1 MRALLVI
8 NSRSRR
14 GAESGER
21 VREQLRN
28 CGIEFVEDD
37 HESVDAVIAGGGDG
51 TIIRAVPVAMERKV
65 PLGIVPLGTF
75 NDLARTLGVPLDV
88 DEACSAIAGGKTRT
102 IDVGRVNG
110 QYFVNEASI
119 GLSTRIARKQTP
131 EVKRRFGWLA
141 IAATTIQTLREA
153 FPFHVSLE
161 HEGGV
166 KSSYTVQVTVA
177 NSNHFGG
184 IVEIPDAT
192 IDDAQLDLFSVEVR
206 SWFGVFPILGA
217 IAARR
222 FTDAPGVRHYRGPKF
237 TVKARR
243 KHHVTTDG
251 EPAGFTPA
259 TFEVVPQA
267 VQIYIAQE

>member
-1 MRALLVI
+1 VRALLVI
-8 NSRSRR
+8 NTRSRR
-14 GAESGER
+14 GSEYADKVRSKLAE
-21 VREQLRN
+21 
-28 CGIEFVEDD
+28 CGVEFVED
-37 HESVDAVIAGGGDG
+37 ERAQVEAVIAGGGDG
-51 TIIRAVPVAMERKV
+51 TIIRAVPVAMKKNV

-88 DEACSAIAGGKTRT
+88 DEACAAIGGGKLRT

-119 GLSTRIARKQTP
+119 GISTRIARKQTP
-131 EVKRRFGWLA
+131 EVKQRFGWFA
-141 IAATTIQTLREA
+141 VIATTIQTLREA
-153 FPFHVSLE
+153 FPFRVSVQAD
-161 HEGGV
+161 GRV
-166 KSSYTVQVTVA
+166 DSSLTVQVTVA
-177 NSNHFGG
+177 NSNRFGG
-184 IVEIPDAT
+184 LVEIPDAA

-237 TVKARR
+237 TISARR

-259 TFEVVPQA
+259 TFEVIPKAVRIFVPQ
-267 VQIYIAQE
+267 E

>member
-1 MRALLVI
+1 MRALLII
-8 NSRSRR
+8 NPRSRR
-14 GAESGER
+14 GSEFADR
-21 VREQLRN
+21 VKSRLSE
-28 CGIEFVEDD
+28 CGIEFVQDEA
-37 HESVDAVIAGGGDG
+37 ERVDAVIAGGGDG
-51 TIIRAVPVAMERKV
+51 TIIRAVPIAMERGV

-88 DEACSAIAGGKTRT
+88 GEACNSIAAGNLRT

-141 IAATTIQTLREA
+141 IVATTFETLREA

-161 HEGGV
+161 YGNRVET
-166 KSSYTVQVTVA
+166 SLTLQVTVA
-177 NSNHFGG
+177 NSNRFGG
-184 IVEIPDAT
+184 VIEVPDGA
-192 IDDAQLDLFSVEVR
+192 IDDAQLDLFSIEVR

-217 IAARR
+217 ILARR
-222 FTDAPGVRHYRGPKF
+222 FTDAPGVRHYRGPRF
-237 TVKARR
+237 TVSSRR
-243 KHHVTTDG
+243 PHHVTTDG

-267 VQIYIAQE
+267 VQIFVP

>member
-8 NSRSRR
+8 NPRSRR
-14 GAESGER
+14 GTEYAER
-21 VREQLRN
+21 VRLRLAE
-28 CGIEFVEDD
+28 CGIEFVGENP
-37 HESVDAVIAGGGDG
+37 HADAVIAGGGDG
-51 TIIRAVPVAMERKV
+51 TIMRAVPIAMERGV

-75 NDLARTLGVPLDV
+75 NDLARTLGVPLDI
-88 DEACSAIAGGKTRT
+88 DEACAAIGGGNVRT

-131 EVKRRFGWLA
+131 DVKRRFGWFG
-141 IAATTIQTLREA
+141 IVATTLETLRET
-153 FPFHVSLE
+153 FPFHVSVE
-161 HEGGV
+161 YEGRV
-166 KSSYTVQVTVA
+166 ESSLTVQVTVA

-184 IVEIPDAT
+184 IVDIPNAS
-192 IDDAQLDLFSVEVR
+192 IDDAQLDLFSVEVQ

-237 TVKARR
+237 TVAARR
-243 KHHVTTDG
+243 EHHVTADG

-259 TFEVVPQA
+259 TFEVVPKA
-267 VQIYIAQE
+267 VQIYVP